1 MIPRPVFP
9 AGWNMDVKPLN
20 SQVPAIYERT
30 VQTLRRA
37 SVRSSPVL
45 PEDVVDCVEIQG
57 GGTPSVNKQAM
68 TYSPLG
74 HPQKGKGA
82 FIDIWI

>member
-1 MIPRPVFP
+1 MIPGPVFP
-9 AGWNMDVKPLN
+9 AEWNMDVKPLN

-57 GGTPSVNKQAM
+57 GGISSVSKQAM
-68 TYSPLG
+68 TYSPLDR
-74 HPQKGKGA
+74 PRKEKGT